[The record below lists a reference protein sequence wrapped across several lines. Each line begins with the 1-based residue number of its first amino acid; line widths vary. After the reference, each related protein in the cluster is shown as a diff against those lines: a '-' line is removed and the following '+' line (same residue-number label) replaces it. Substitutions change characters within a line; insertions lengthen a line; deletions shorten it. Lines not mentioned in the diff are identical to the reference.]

1 MFDNMP
7 TKFEVKATQDEPLA
21 VELRIGKNVLLV
33 SVAVMLLVLYR
44 IKSKK

>member
-1 MFDNMP
+1 MINIP
-7 TKFEVKATQDEPLA
+7 SKFEVKATQDEPLA

>member
-1 MFDNMP
+1 MINIP
-7 TKFEVKATQDEPLA
+7 QKFEVKATQDEPLA
-21 VELRIGKNVLLV
+21 VELRIGKNVLMV